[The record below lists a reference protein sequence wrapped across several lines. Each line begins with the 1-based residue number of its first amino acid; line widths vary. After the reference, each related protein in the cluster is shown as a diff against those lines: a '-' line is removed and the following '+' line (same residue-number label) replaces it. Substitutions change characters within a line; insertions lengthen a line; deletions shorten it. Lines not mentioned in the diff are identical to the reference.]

1 MNPLKNAFT
10 LIVPDEPMSDSELE
24 AMFRDYDELQKMQDS
39 FLEGVTSFEDYIEAA
54 EAFDMDIDDY
64 LEDIEVNLELADIL

>member
-10 LIVPDEPMSDSELE
+10 LIVPNEPMSDSELE
-24 AMFRDYDELQKMQDS
+24 AMFRSYDELQKMQDS
-39 FLEGVTSFEDYIEAA
+39 FLEGVTSFEDYIETA